1 MIMSGWILPD
11 MNEIQC
17 PSYSNSHC
25 HLEAVKKYL
34 ANLKK
39 RDETEYKEI
48 MNEFY
53 RLKARKKVLD
63 LEDFAVIKLGW
74 FKVLN
79 YPIRIVFYSP
89 NSPLEIL
96 KCRYNKLGYSTIEMD
111 EKQSIIN
118 IHISSQELI

>member
-11 MNEIQC
+11 MNEIKC
-17 PSYSNSHC
+17 SSCSNSHC
-25 HLEAVKKYL
+25 HLEIVKKYL
-34 ANLKK
+34 ANLKR
-39 RDETEYKEI
+39 RDETIYKEI

-53 RLKARKKVLD
+53 RLRSCKKVLD

-79 YPIRIVFYSP
+79 CPIRIVFYSP

-111 EKQSIIN
+111 EKQSV
-118 IHISSQELI
+118 IHIHIPSQELI